1 VTTAGQSITDALTSR
16 PPEPPPGG
24 VRLALVPL
32 GVRVLRDGPPLS
44 RCAVFWIVVCVA
56 INVAGLVLARLFP
69 VLNN

>member
-1 VTTAGQSITDALTSR
+1 
-16 PPEPPPGG
+16 
-24 VRLALVPL
+24 VPL

-44 RCAVFWIVVCVA
+44 RRAVFWIVVCVA